1 MIYLNA
7 NGRLDDALSEVT
19 VLGGKIVQS
28 KHAIGPFGIVRLS
41 WILKGTGWCTLRLVT
56 NAAPRMRYEHPL
68 CKLPTRVSVLSIS
81 CVCYAVLMPAFKPVA
96 TRVSCS

>member
-19 VLGGKIVQS
+19 VHGGKIVQS
-28 KHAIGPFGIVRLS
+28 KHAIGPFWIRAIILDTEGNRVALHSDLS
-41 WILKGTGWCTLRLVT
+41 T
-56 NAAPRMRYEHPL
+56 NAAPRMYYEHPVQAAHDYL
-68 CKLPTRVSVLSIS
+68 FCLLAVF
-81 CVCYAVLMPAFKPVA
+81 CYAVLMPALKPVA